1 MSQDSV
7 HAYCYH
13 RYTET
18 KNASAEK
25 KKKDAPQ
32 VIMLQS
38 GENTE

>member
-25 KKKDAPQ
+25 KKDAPQ
-32 VIMLQS
+32 VTMLRS